1 MKAKEEN
8 EGDKY
13 LETIFVAGTQV
24 NNSIL
29 DTLNTISAV
38 NKEIREHIHDWSHS
52 ETMGLISILSGQL
65 SAEEKLLKRID
76 MVVSL

>member
-1 MKAKEEN
+1 MSKEQ

-13 LETIFVAGTQV
+13 YETMLNAGTQV

-29 DTLNTISAV
+29 DTLNTISAI
-38 NKEIREHIHDWSHS
+38 NKEIRDHIHDWSHA
-52 ETMGLISILSGQL
+52 EIMALTNTLSGQL

-76 MVVSL
+76 LTVSL

>member
-1 MKAKEEN
+1 MFPYFFIN
-8 EGDKY
+8 S
-13 LETIFVAGTQV
+13 TQV

-38 NKEIREHIHDWSHS
+38 NKEIREHIHDWTHS